1 MAKYLRKRG
10 ELLSAARLMPLAL
23 KLAEAVKND
32 VPPVFVLAHH
42 EAADLDAEF
51 ERFDSALDH
60 MSIALQRIE
69 QGDFARR
76 DVIACRAN
84 YARLLRKLKR
94 FDEAEQIYLK
104 LIEETNRDPEGLSER
119 DLSNLRFALAVVYAD
134 KGLYQQYFALSDGG
148 REQINEQEDPDP
160 ERAITMTIVFVNYSV
175 SVGEDLTVAADK
187 AQELVEW
194 TQKSYGVS
202 SSHHVEA
209 IELLAKVRI
218 SQSRYDDA
226 IALLKKSAELRV
238 GLLGPDHPSIA
249 KLHKEV
255 DAVRKTQLDAA
266 EPIWTPLDSNSDWDS
281 TDKLM
286 KQ

>member
-1 MAKYLRKRG
+1 
-10 ELLSAARLMPLAL
+10 MPLAL

-42 EAADLDAEF
+42 EAAELDAEF
-51 ERFDSALDH
+51 ERFDSALEH

-84 YARLLRKLKR
+84 CARVLRLLKR
-94 FDEAEQIYLK
+94 FDEAEKIYLG
-104 LIEETNRDPEGLSER
+104 LIEETNRDPAGLSER
-119 DLSNLRFALAVVYAD
+119 DLSNLRFALAVIYAD
-134 KGLYQQYFALSDGG
+134 KGSYRQYFALSDGG

-175 SVGEDLTVAADK
+175 SVGEDLTAAADK

-209 IELLAKVRI
+209 IELLAKVRVA
-218 SQSRYDDA
+218 QSRYDDA
-226 IALLKKSAELRV
+226 TALLKKCA
-238 GLLGPDHPSIA
+238 
-249 KLHKEV
+249 
-255 DAVRKTQLDAA
+255 
-266 EPIWTPLDSNSDWDS
+266 
-281 TDKLM
+281 
-286 KQ
+286 